1 MREYCFPYREEISE
15 SFGQI
20 PRPAVEVFVKAQT
33 GQWFRVFAYVD
44 SGADFSLFPKGLC
57 KLLGIELKAGQ
68 RSLIQGISG
77 KPGVVY
83 LHELEMRIGDT
94 NFNVRVGF
102 AASER
107 MPYLLGGLDVLDHFD
122 IRFEK
127 HRACFIERE
136 E

>member
-20 PRPAVEVFVKAQT
+20 PRPAVEVFLKAQT
-33 GQWFRVFAYVD
+33 DQWFRVFAYVD

-57 KLLGIELKAGQ
+57 KLLGLELKAGQ
-68 RSLIQGISG
+68 RSLIQGVSG
-77 KPGVVY
+77 KTGVVY

-94 NFNVRVGF
+94 NLNVRVGF

-107 MPYLLGGLDVLDHFD
+107 MPYLLGRLDVLDHFD
-122 IRFEK
+122 IR
-127 HRACFIERE
+127 CFIERE